1 MTTLQFLSD
10 LREKEIHLWAEG
22 ERLRYRAPRGVI
34 SEAIRSELAAKK
46 AEILAILNA
55 SPESYPLDPSVI
67 RAAAKD
73 RPLPLSFA
81 EEGLWLLDRLNPGT
95 AGWNMRSVLRLQGS
109 LDVAALNWRR
119 RRGWIRIV
127 RGH

>member
-55 SPESYPLDPSVI
+55 SP
-67 RAAAKD
+67 
-73 RPLPLSFA
+73 
-81 EEGLWLLDRLNPGT
+81 
-95 AGWNMRSVLRLQGS
+95 
-109 LDVAALNWRR
+109 
-119 RRGWIRIV
+119 
-127 RGH
+127 